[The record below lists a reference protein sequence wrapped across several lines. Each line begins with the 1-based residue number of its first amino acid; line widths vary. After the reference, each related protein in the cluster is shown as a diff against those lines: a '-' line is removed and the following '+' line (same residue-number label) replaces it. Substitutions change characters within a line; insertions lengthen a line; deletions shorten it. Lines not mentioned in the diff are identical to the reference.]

1 MSQEELKTRIDPYLK
16 RIDADG
22 EDIGIPPGV
31 TCFGRGPFLK
41 CKDKKVSRNHGLLE
55 LASDGQIYITTI
67 HSSLYVRPA
76 GKSEVKHLAK
86 DEKQLLL
93 NGDEFRLLPET
104 FCYKLCV
111 PKTPGTAENKYPPT
125 TVGDTKPEI
134 TSPNEG
140 GRGLTEDDQPSDS
153 LQGISQTKNTA
164 STSGVSKEKAGPA
177 PETVLAEE
185 SRVDVTSDKTTTD
198 TRADNFTAKDNPLST
213 RLAPEPPEASV
224 LLLSHGAQADELTR
238 PSHSARNQGEG
249 ASKVAASP
257 KAPDHA
263 AGALSNGVAKMPV
276 INGSTRKRKLPAF
289 LLDLDVD
296 SAVCAAGPSADAPK
310 KRGRPRTGGARGGSS
325 AGGEQQRT
333 SPGTSGTPR
342 GRGRGRQRPSER
354 QQLSQQS
361 DDELSP
367 PTPPSAPPQST
378 DTAAETAA
386 SPEDPSVTKSPP
398 SKPSPPQESSPTIDV
413 GSPSDEQV
421 TAAASAATGPAP
433 SSSSPPAR
441 KVAAQDKPP
450 RGHAVS
456 DDSGDEDDPAAA
468 SSSQRECCAYGAN
481 CFRTNPVHRRDF
493 SHPGDADYQAPP
505 PPPPAGQ
512 PLPECEFGVNCYR
525 RNPLHRQ
532 QFAHTSRPNPRREA
546 KRKARQ
552 KAKKAAAAGD
562 TPDSYDLDDSF
573 INDSE
578 SDDYAPDDSGSDW
591 SADEGSGSDDDD
603 RRRRDREA
611 RRLTGGR

>member
-1 MSQEELKTRIDPYLK
+1 MSREELKTRIDPYLK

-67 HSSLYVRPA
+67 HSILYVRPA

-93 NGDEFRLLPET
+93 DGDEFRLLPET

-111 PKTPGTAENKYPPT
+111 PNTPGTAEDKHPPT
-125 TVGDTKPEI
+125 TVGDTKTEI

-164 STSGVSKEKAGPA
+164 STSGANKEEAGPA

-185 SRVDVTSDKTTTD
+185 NRVGVTSDKTTTD
-198 TRADNFTAKDNPLST
+198 TGADNVTAEDDSLPP
-213 RLAPEPPEASV
+213 RVAPGPSETSV
-224 LLLSHGAQADELTR
+224 LPHGAQADELTR

-249 ASKVAASP
+249 ASKAAASSR
-257 KAPDHA
+257 ATTDHA
-263 AGALSNGVAKMPV
+263 AGALSNGVGKVPV

-296 SAVCAAGPSADAPK
+296 SAVCAAGPSADTLK
-310 KRGRPRTGGARGGSS
+310 KRGRPRPGGARGGSS
-325 AGGEQQRT
+325 VGRGQQRA

-361 DDELSP
+361 DDELAP
-367 PTPPSAPPQST
+367 PTPPSAPPPPQST
-378 DTAAETAA
+378 DAAAETAA
-386 SPEDPSVTKSPP
+386 STEDPSVTKSPA
-398 SKPSPPQESSPTIDV
+398 SKASPPQESSPTIDV

-421 TAAASAATGPAP
+421 TAAASASTGPAP
-433 SSSSPPAR
+433 SSSSPLTR
-441 KVAAQDKPP
+441 KVAAQDNSL

-552 KAKKAAAAGD
+552 KAKKAAAGD

-591 SADEGSGSDDDD
+591 SADKGSGSDDDD